1 MKQMMIA
8 WALAAGL
15 NLVAA
20 TESRAEIPDLTPER
34 VRAIK
39 GYLSQQACVLPK
51 IDGEN
56 YGVRHV
62 VPSAVF
68 YYGYTVDPMTK
79 LKGFESIGHLPD
91 RDADDT
97 GSTFLSAGL
106 EMGTLK
112 GWGVEIV
119 PRLKA
124 AGFKRARL
132 NYGWRLIEKEKGV
145 YDFSQLGAWVDA
157 LLVAGIE
164 PWLYGGYGNAL
175 YYGKFKPA
183 KLVSSFWDAP
193 VYHGEEAMTAWLNF
207 FRALAEHYKGKV
219 RFYEIWNELDG
230 RWYKFGEKAATQD
243 GVSQAA
249 RDFAAFYRKTVE
261 ILRQVDPTAKA
272 GISLG
277 SLDSTWMFGLAKT
290 DFPEMLDTWIYHGY
304 RRNVEEGVEQSLARV
319 KALMRKSNGAL
330 PEIVMGESGRGVGPE
345 PTGRFNT
352 RTEFGQAK
360 FVVRRM
366 FFDLAMGAGFCNIF
380 DTGDSRY
387 GLFKPANHEPRLSWC
402 VIRALGSV
410 FDGLENAPDLGVF
423 FTTRGPHSMMSQVLY
438 KSMEVHAYRRKGVP
452 LYAWWL
458 PENLDIEQE
467 PVFGKLTLQSG
478 CESADNL
485 KHPILIDPIRRQVWD
500 VSAAVGQRDGV
511 DVLHLAPATG
521 YPYLLTDLAIFDE
534 YAK

>member
-39 GYLSQQACVLPK
+39 GYLSRQACALPK

-68 YYGYTVDPMTK
+68 YYGYTVDPLTK
-79 LKGFESIGHLPD
+79 LKGFESLGHLPD

-145 YDFSQLGAWVDA
+145 YDFSQLDAWVDA
-157 LLVAGIE
+157 LLAAGIE

-230 RWYKFGEKAATQD
+230 RWYKFGEGRDARRRQPGGSRLRGVLPQD
-243 GVSQAA
+243 GRNSASSRSDGEGRHLAGQSRFNVDVRA
-249 RDFAAFYRKTVE
+249 RQDGFPRNAGYLDLSRLSAQCRRGSRTVACAGQGADA
-261 ILRQVDPTAKA
+261 QV
-272 GISLG
+272 
-277 SLDSTWMFGLAKT
+277 
-290 DFPEMLDTWIYHGY
+290 E
-304 RRNVEEGVEQSLARV
+304 
-319 KALMRKSNGAL
+319 
-330 PEIVMGESGRGVGPE
+330 RGV
-345 PTGRFNT
+345 
-352 RTEFGQAK
+352 
-360 FVVRRM
+360 
-366 FFDLAMGAGFCNIF
+366 AG
-380 DTGDSRY
+380 DRHG
-387 GLFKPANHEPRLSWC
+387 
-402 VIRALGSV
+402 
-410 FDGLENAPDLGVF
+410 
-423 FTTRGPHSMMSQVLY
+423 
-438 KSMEVHAYRRKGVP
+438 
-452 LYAWWL
+452 
-458 PENLDIEQE
+458 
-467 PVFGKLTLQSG
+467 
-478 CESADNL
+478 
-485 KHPILIDPIRRQVWD
+485 
-500 VSAAVGQRDGV
+500 
-511 DVLHLAPATG
+511 
-521 YPYLLTDLAIFDE
+521 
-534 YAK
+534 